1 MDWNSLLTWILIAL
15 FLIGILAFYQASFK
29 AERKTKNIAF
39 DAIIIAIIL
48 VMGLI
53 PQVGYLFILPW
64 LALTLLHIP
73 VLVGASIGGAKRGAL
88 YGLVFGLTS
97 MAQAAMNGTGLNA
110 FFVYPWIALPPRIVF
125 GFLAGLFFSLTK
137 RSPKLSGGLGKGVL
151 SFFLTI
157 LHTGL
162 VFLTLYA
169 FYPGEIGGYFAS
181 SDPVAEGVAITF
193 LVSVLLGA
201 LGEATLAAVMVPL
214 IDRPLRKM
222 ESARRQ

>member
-97 MAQAAMNGTGLNA
+97 MAQLR
-110 FFVYPWIALPPRIVF
+110 PRLRPHLD
-125 GFLAGLFFSLTK
+125 G
-137 RSPKLSGGLGKGVL
+137 
-151 SFFLTI
+151 
-157 LHTGL
+157 
-162 VFLTLYA
+162 
-169 FYPGEIGGYFAS
+169 PGRDER
-181 SDPVAEGVAITF
+181 
-193 LVSVLLGA
+193 
-201 LGEATLAAVMVPL
+201 
-214 IDRPLRKM
+214 DRPQRFLRL
-222 ESARRQ
+222 SLDRPPAADRLRLPRRAFLFSYEKKS

>member
-1 MDWNSLLTWILIAL
+1 M
-15 FLIGILAFYQASFK
+15 
-29 AERKTKNIAF
+29 
-39 DAIIIAIIL
+39 
-48 VMGLI
+48 
-53 PQVGYLFILPW
+53 
-64 LALTLLHIP
+64 
-73 VLVGASIGGAKRGAL
+73 
-88 YGLVFGLTS
+88 
-97 MAQAAMNGTGLNA
+97 
-110 FFVYPWIALPPRIVF
+110 
-125 GFLAGLFFSLTK
+125 
-137 RSPKLSGGLGKGVL
+137 L

-162 VFLTLYA
+162 VFLTLYV

-222 ESARRQ
+222 ESARQK